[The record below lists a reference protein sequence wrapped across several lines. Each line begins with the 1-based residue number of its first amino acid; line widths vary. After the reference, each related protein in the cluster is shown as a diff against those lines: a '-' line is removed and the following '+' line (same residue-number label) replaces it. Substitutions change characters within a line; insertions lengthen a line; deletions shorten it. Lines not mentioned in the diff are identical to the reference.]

1 MQLPIGN
8 KDSDYLLEIR
18 VRVYDGFGAS
28 NSTTTWVKVG
38 SKAGIKLYNIH
49 VLPIFFNFLKS
60 Q

>member
-18 VRVYDGFGAS
+18 VRVYDGFGDS

-38 SKAGIKLYNIH
+38 RKGKG
-49 VLPIFFNFLKS
+49 
-60 Q
+60 

>member
-18 VRVYDGFGAS
+18 VRVYDGFGDS

-49 VLPIFFNFLKS
+49 VLPNFF
-60 Q
+60 